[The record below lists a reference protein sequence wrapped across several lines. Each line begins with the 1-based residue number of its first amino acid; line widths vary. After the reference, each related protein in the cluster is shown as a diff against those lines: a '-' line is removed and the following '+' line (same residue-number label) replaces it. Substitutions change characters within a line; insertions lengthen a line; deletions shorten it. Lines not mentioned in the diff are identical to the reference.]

1 MKDLTHGSIFRHLI
15 ALAVPIAIGMLL
27 QTLYFLVDLYFVAR
41 IGDAAIAGVGSAGN
55 VNFAVFALT
64 QMLAVGTATL
74 VSHAVGRKDRA
85 DANHVFNQS
94 VVLSIVCA
102 LATLVGGYALER
114 PYMELLGADAAT
126 VAAGVTYLRWFI
138 PGLALQFAMVV
149 MASALRGTG
158 IVQPAMIVQAATVLL
173 NAVLAPVLIAGWGT
187 GHPLGVAGAGLAS
200 TLSVAAG
207 VGLLAAYFVR
217 LEKYVGFDPAHW
229 RPRPATWARMLNI
242 GLPAGGEF
250 AFIGLYAAVVY
261 WIIRDFGAAAQAGF
275 GIGTRVMQ
283 SIFLP
288 AMAIAFAAAPLAGQN
303 FGARH
308 FGRVRETFAAAA
320 WSIGIVMS
328 ALVVVCQYWGEWLV
342 RVFTSD
348 AAVIGVGAEYLQIIS
363 WNFLAS
369 GFIFTCSSLFQALGN
384 TWPSLIS
391 MAMRVI
397 TFAVPAVW
405 LSRQPNFSLVDVWH
419 LSVATIVLQ
428 AAVSLWLLRVEFRG
442 KLVPAMRLKPDGAA

>member
-1 MKDLTHGSIFRHLI
+1 M
-15 ALAVPIAIGMLL
+15 
-27 QTLYFLVDLYFVAR
+27 
-41 IGDAAIAGVGSAGN
+41 
-55 VNFAVFALT
+55 
-64 QMLAVGTATL
+64 
-74 VSHAVGRKDRA
+74 
-85 DANHVFNQS
+85 
-94 VVLSIVCA
+94 
-102 LATLVGGYALER
+102 
-114 PYMELLGADAAT
+114 
-126 VAAGVTYLRWFI
+126 
-138 PGLALQFAMVV
+138 
-149 MASALRGTG
+149 
-158 IVQPAMIVQAATVLL
+158 LL

-328 ALVVVCQYWGEWLV
+328 ALVVVCQYRGEWLV
-342 RVFTSD
+342 RAFTSD

-405 LSRQPNFSLVDVWH
+405 LSRQPDFSLVDVWH

-428 AAVSLWLLRVEFRG
+428 AAVSLWLLRIEFRARLAPERAS
-442 KLVPAMRLKPDGAA
+442 LVGAVE